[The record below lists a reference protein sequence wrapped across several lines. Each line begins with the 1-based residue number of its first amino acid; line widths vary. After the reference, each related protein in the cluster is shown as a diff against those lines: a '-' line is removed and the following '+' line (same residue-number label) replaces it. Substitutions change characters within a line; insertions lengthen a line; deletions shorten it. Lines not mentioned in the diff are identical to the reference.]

1 MEKERRELER
11 QREQMGYVENERRE
25 DEFQLSQ
32 EESRALKRVDEGRA
46 TPVDILLAALAA
58 IRHSEPQ
65 DDERA
70 IGCEV
75 LDPLVVLDEA
85 GERELRE
92 LLADCTRIG
101 ELDARNRRF
110 WAAMVHLCEDS
121 LQASQTAITSVQQQ
135 VRDEIDAM
143 LRQKSTAELEE
154 LEGQIEEQRRL
165 DTNTDYWEAVLVR
178 LKRMHARHVLKEIYL
193 EMRKRQSSLPPARRA
208 RDRAGDG
215 AGTSSPDVERAA
227 RPPDGQDDA
236 ELPEELDD
244 LDRAQQAPA
253 APISDGRFSPRL
265 LPELGREDL
274 ALVIEEEDDASQ
286 LAEVRHRARR
296 SMPKPTQPDGA
307 ATSAAS
313 LVEIE
318 ARKGMGS
325 GEARFS
331 FEVPLEDKVEWWHD
345 KYRPRKPKYFNRVHT
360 GYEWNKYNQTHYD
373 HDNPPPK
380 MVQGYKFNIFYPD
393 LIDRSKTPSYSLLP
407 DPSGATDTCLLRFHG
422 GAPYEDIAFKIV
434 NQEWETSHKRGF
446 RCKFE
451 RGILQLYFN
460 FKRHRYRR

>member
-1 MEKERRELER
+1 MRTI
-11 QREQMGYVENERRE
+11 GHH
-25 DEFQLSQ
+25 
-32 EESRALKRVDEGRA
+32 RA
-46 TPVDILLAALAA
+46 
-58 IRHSEPQ
+58 
-65 DDERA
+65 
-70 IGCEV
+70 
-75 LDPLVVLDEA
+75 
-85 GERELRE
+85 
-92 LLADCTRIG
+92 
-101 ELDARNRRF
+101 
-110 WAAMVHLCEDS
+110 
-121 LQASQTAITSVQQQ
+121 
-135 VRDEIDAM
+135 
-143 LRQKSTAELEE
+143 
-154 LEGQIEEQRRL
+154 
-165 DTNTDYWEAVLVR
+165 
-178 LKRMHARHVLKEIYL
+178 
-193 EMRKRQSSLPPARRA
+193 
-208 RDRAGDG
+208 
-215 AGTSSPDVERAA
+215 AGTPSP
-227 RPPDGQDDA
+227 PQDDA

-460 FKRHRYRR
+460 FKRCGHGGFRACACDSRWHARARAAPAPQPGCAPAPRPQAPLPAVILLHVDYCRRSRRRGRAGFAPHTTLPSAAPCCASPSSCRLPGCVTEPSMRAFAPSCGMVGGDAPQLPTCNVERLVAMLSSSLTCASLERRAAVCVRCATQHSFTRRTTSRTRARALLCRSRARRGCESTRGRTAVSWRE